1 MIERPFWIKR
11 IEESWRAAPV
21 VWLTGVR
28 RIGKTTLVK
37 TMGRDRILY
46 VNCDL
51 PIAEEMVSQPEMFFR
66 NCKLPVIAFDEI
78 HQLRDPSRILK
89 IGADEFPHLKIVA
102 TGSSTLAATKKFR
115 DTLTGRKRN
124 VHLTP
129 VIWDELPAFGDIAIE
144 KRLYQGGLP
153 QALLAVEKDPEFY
166 REWMDSFFVR
176 DIQKLFAF
184 RNPDKFTA
192 LFEYVL
198 RQSGGLLETTKASSA
213 LGISRAT
220 IDAHLQALE
229 ATHAVTII
237 RPFFG
242 GGQKEIVKTPK
253 IYAFDTGF
261 VSFSRGWDPLRP
273 DDCGILWEHLVL
285 EYLQSCAPA
294 FDIYYW
300 RDTSGREIDFII
312 RRTRSALDVLECKW
326 DPRRFEPDALKA
338 FRARYPAG
346 KNYLIC
352 PDAGPGYKKSISGLD
367 IDIVNPRQWLDRH
380 KKKGTDMP

>member
-1 MIERPFWIKR
+1 
-11 IEESWRAAPV
+11 
-21 VWLTGVR
+21 
-28 RIGKTTLVK
+28 
-37 TMGRDRILY
+37 
-46 VNCDL
+46 
-51 PIAEEMVSQPEMFFR
+51 
-66 NCKLPVIAFDEI
+66 
-78 HQLRDPSRILK
+78 
-89 IGADEFPHLKIVA
+89 
-102 TGSSTLAATKKFR
+102 
-115 DTLTGRKRN
+115 
-124 VHLTP
+124 
-129 VIWDELPAFGDIAIE
+129 
-144 KRLYQGGLP
+144 
-153 QALLAVEKDPEFY
+153 
-166 REWMDSFFVR
+166 MDSFFVR

-261 VSFSRGWDPLRP
+261 VSFSRGWDPSPGRLRYSMGTSSP
-273 DDCGILWEHLVL
+273 RIL
-285 EYLQSCAPA
+285 QCCAPA

-312 RRTRSALDVLECKW
+312 RGTRSALDVLECKW

-380 KKKGTDMP
+380 KRKGTDMP

>member
-129 VIWDELPAFGDIAIE
+129 VIWDGFPRSET
-144 KRLYQGGLP
+144 
-153 QALLAVEKDPEFY
+153 LLSKNDCIKEG
-166 REWMDSFFVR
+166 
-176 DIQKLFAF
+176 F
-184 RNPDKFTA
+184 R
-192 LFEYVL
+192 
-198 RQSGGLLETTKASSA
+198 
-213 LGISRAT
+213 
-220 IDAHLQALE
+220 
-229 ATHAVTII
+229 
-237 RPFFG
+237 
-242 GGQKEIVKTPK
+242 
-253 IYAFDTGF
+253 
-261 VSFSRGWDPLRP
+261 
-273 DDCGILWEHLVL
+273 
-285 EYLQSCAPA
+285 
-294 FDIYYW
+294 
-300 RDTSGREIDFII
+300 
-312 RRTRSALDVLECKW
+312 
-326 DPRRFEPDALKA
+326 RRFSP
-338 FRARYPAG
+338 
-346 KNYLIC
+346 
-352 PDAGPGYKKSISGLD
+352 
-367 IDIVNPRQWLDRH
+367 
-380 KKKGTDMP
+380 